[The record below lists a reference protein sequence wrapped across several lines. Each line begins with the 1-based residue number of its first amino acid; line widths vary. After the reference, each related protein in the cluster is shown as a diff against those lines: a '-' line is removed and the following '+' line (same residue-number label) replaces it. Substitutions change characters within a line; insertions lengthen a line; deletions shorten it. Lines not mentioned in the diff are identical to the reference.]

1 MTSFR
6 ELFDS
11 GAPALL
17 RYVRRLTGSRSDAEE
32 IVQDTFLKLHRRMTE
47 EAGDLTNARAWLF
60 RVATNAA
67 RDLDRERRV
76 RAREAQTAAL
86 DPTVIDFEAHI
97 ERRQLTRRALRRLAG
112 AGHPRPAG
120 SSAAPLPHR
129 ALRAEPLRVLYVGRL
144 ESRKNV
150 DLLLESIKLA
160 DVGADVRVVG
170 TGEQESR
177 LRQFAR
183 ELGIDN
189 RVEFRGFRA
198 DRALLDEFRWADCFV
213 MPSVYEGMPLTVLE
227 ARSCALPV
235 ISSPFEGSR
244 AMIPESTGIVLKA
257 PAAREMFSSISV
269 PPRSFTPAWSTC
281 VTPALPIFT
290 HEVWMLGIQP
300 S

>member
-97 ERRQLTRRALRRLAG
+97 ERRQLTRRALRRLPSRMRQVLLLWSEGFTYREIADITG
-112 AGHPRPAG
+112 I
-120 SSAAPLPHR
+120 
-129 ALRAEPLRVLYVGRL
+129 EPGYVGVLLQRARAAFRREYEAL
-144 ESRKNV
+144 ESGNPGRENNG
-150 DLLLESIKLA
+150 LL
-160 DVGADVRVVG
+160 
-170 TGEQESR
+170 
-177 LRQFAR
+177 
-183 ELGIDN
+183 
-189 RVEFRGFRA
+189 
-198 DRALLDEFRWADCFV
+198 
-213 MPSVYEGMPLTVLE
+213 
-227 ARSCALPV
+227 
-235 ISSPFEGSR
+235 
-244 AMIPESTGIVLKA
+244 
-257 PAAREMFSSISV
+257 
-269 PPRSFTPAWSTC
+269 
-281 VTPALPIFT
+281 
-290 HEVWMLGIQP
+290 
-300 S
+300 